1 MRFYEVTSKIAAEP
15 QAVWSV
21 LVDGATWPHW
31 DSGVSEFDG
40 RIAPEE
46 TVKIHSLVAPGRVF
60 PVKVSSFDP
69 PTRLTFSG
77 GMPLGL
83 FSGVRT
89 YTLTPD
95 GMGGTVFHVRE
106 EYDGPLLG
114 LMWRKMPDLGPSFT
128 RFADGLKRRVESGR

>member
-1 MRFYEVTSKIAAEP
+1 MRFYEATSDIAAAPE
-15 QAVWSV
+15 AVWSV
-21 LVDGATWPHW
+21 LVDGATWPRW

-40 RIAPEE
+40 RIAPGE
-46 TVKIHSLVAPGRVF
+46 TVKIHSSAAPGRVF
-60 PVKVSSFDP
+60 PVKVSSFESP
-69 PTRLTFSG
+69 KHLTFSG

-95 GMGGTVFHVRE
+95 GNGGTVFRVRE

-128 RFADGLKRRVESGR
+128 QFADGLKQRVESGR